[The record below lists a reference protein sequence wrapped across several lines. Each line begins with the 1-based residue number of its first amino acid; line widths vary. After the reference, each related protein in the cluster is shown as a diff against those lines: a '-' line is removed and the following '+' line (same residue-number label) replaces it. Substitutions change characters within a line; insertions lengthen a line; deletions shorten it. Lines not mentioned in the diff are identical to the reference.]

1 MRTTTPAGS
10 LAAAGVVPGFPTAG
24 RVVARGSTALALL
37 GALVIWLALLGPFA
51 VLIQHLSF
59 HSIRAALGP
68 PGALD
73 PLWVSLGA
81 SAIALGA
88 MVLLGTPLAYLLARG
103 RLPLARLVELGILLP
118 LMMPPLVIGL
128 LLIFLIGPEG
138 TLGTLL
144 ADIHLT
150 GVNTFF
156 ALIVAEFY
164 EAAPF
169 YVLGAHAAFAS
180 VDPRIEQD
188 ATLLGD
194 RPLQAFRRITLPLA
208 APGLATGLATAW
220 ARAMGAFGAVVIIA
234 YYPRGLPNQIFIA
247 FQEFGLSGAL
257 PFALLLVVAAL
268 PLPVLAYLWSARDTL
283 ACRRDRG
290 TVNTAPASLLEVDL
304 EVERRQLT
312 VQAGFGLEAGERLAI
327 FGTSGAGKTTIL
339 ESIAGLTRLSRGKV
353 RIDGK
358 LVAGKAKGEAA
369 LEPRRQAGRPR
380 APAHDAVPPPHSRA
394 ERGVRDPP
402 LPRPRP
408 CRGAARTPRAH
419 RSWPGHAAP
428 LCPVAN
434 AERVALGRALASPF
448 RVLLLDEPF
457 SAVDVAA
464 REALRLL
471 MIETSVEQR
480 RSRDP
485 RDPRPHR
492 GAGLRRSARDH
503 RRRPA
508 AATGWGAPSGA
519 LPPQSP
525 RGGAGRLWGL
535 CPGALGSRQVVRD
548 PPRSGRPRRCARTR
562 RRPHRDHLVDAPI
575 RATLRMHG
583 GRAFRR
589 TVHHPS

>member
-1 MRTTTPAGS
+1 M
-10 LAAAGVVPGFPTAG
+10 
-24 RVVARGSTALALL
+24 
-37 GALVIWLALLGPFA
+37 
-51 VLIQHLSF
+51 LIQHLSF

-103 RLPLARLVELGILLP
+103 RLPLARIVELGILLP

-138 TLGTLL
+138 TLGNLL

-194 RPLQAFRRITLPLA
+194 RPLAGLPARITLPLA

-268 PLPVLAYLWSARDTL
+268 PLPVLAYLWSAR
-283 ACRRDRG
+283 ARARVSREHE
-290 TVNTAPASLLEVDL
+290 AP
-304 EVERRQLT
+304 
-312 VQAGFGLEAGERLAI
+312 
-327 FGTSGAGKTTIL
+327 
-339 ESIAGLTRLSRGKV
+339 
-353 RIDGK
+353 
-358 LVAGKAKGEAA
+358 
-369 LEPRRQAGRPR
+369 
-380 APAHDAVPPPHSRA
+380 
-394 ERGVRDPP
+394 
-402 LPRPRP
+402 
-408 CRGAARTPRAH
+408 
-419 RSWPGHAAP
+419 
-428 LCPVAN
+428 
-434 AERVALGRALASPF
+434 
-448 RVLLLDEPF
+448 
-457 SAVDVAA
+457 
-464 REALRLL
+464 
-471 MIETSVEQR
+471 
-480 RSRDP
+480 
-485 RDPRPHR
+485 
-492 GAGLRRSARDH
+492 
-503 RRRPA
+503 
-508 AATGWGAPSGA
+508 
-519 LPPQSP
+519 
-525 RGGAGRLWGL
+525 
-535 CPGALGSRQVVRD
+535 
-548 PPRSGRPRRCARTR
+548 
-562 RRPHRDHLVDAPI
+562 
-575 RATLRMHG
+575 
-583 GRAFRR
+583 
-589 TVHHPS
+589 

>member
-1 MRTTTPAGS
+1 MRTTIPAGN

-24 RVVARGSTALALL
+24 RVVARGSTVLALL

-59 HSIRAALGP
+59 HSIRVALGP

-81 SAIALGA
+81 SAVALGT

-103 RLPLARLVELGILLP
+103 RLPFARIVELGILLP

-138 TLGTLL
+138 TLGGLL

-156 ALIVAEFY
+156 ALTVAEFY

-247 FQEFGLSGAL
+247 FQEFGLPGAL

-268 PLPVLAYLWSARDTL
+268 PLPVLAYLWSAR
-283 ACRRDRG
+283 
-290 TVNTAPASLLEVDL
+290 
-304 EVERRQLT
+304 
-312 VQAGFGLEAGERLAI
+312 
-327 FGTSGAGKTTIL
+327 
-339 ESIAGLTRLSRGKV
+339 TRSR
-353 RIDGK
+353 
-358 LVAGKAKGEAA
+358 VAGTEA
-369 LEPRRQAGRPR
+369 P
-380 APAHDAVPPPHSRA
+380 
-394 ERGVRDPP
+394 
-402 LPRPRP
+402 
-408 CRGAARTPRAH
+408 
-419 RSWPGHAAP
+419 
-428 LCPVAN
+428 
-434 AERVALGRALASPF
+434 
-448 RVLLLDEPF
+448 
-457 SAVDVAA
+457 
-464 REALRLL
+464 
-471 MIETSVEQR
+471 
-480 RSRDP
+480 
-485 RDPRPHR
+485 
-492 GAGLRRSARDH
+492 
-503 RRRPA
+503 
-508 AATGWGAPSGA
+508 
-519 LPPQSP
+519 
-525 RGGAGRLWGL
+525 
-535 CPGALGSRQVVRD
+535 
-548 PPRSGRPRRCARTR
+548 
-562 RRPHRDHLVDAPI
+562 
-575 RATLRMHG
+575 
-583 GRAFRR
+583 
-589 TVHHPS
+589 

>member
-1 MRTTTPAGS
+1 MRTTTPAGN
-10 LAAAGVVPGFPTAG
+10 LAASGVVPGFPTAG
-24 RVVARGSTALALL
+24 RLVARGSTALALL

-73 PLWVSLGA
+73 PLWMSLGA

-247 FQEFGLSGAL
+247 FQEFSLSGCASL
-257 PFALLLVVAAL
+257 RAAARRRGA
-268 PLPVLAYLWSARDTL
+268 PPPSARLSVERADTL

-339 ESIAGLTRLSRGKV
+339 ESIAGLTRLSQRQGPHRRQARRRQGQRRG
-353 RIDGK
+353 GPG
-358 LVAGKAKGEAA
+358 AS
-369 LEPRRQAGRPR
+369 PQAGRPR
-380 APAHDAVPPPHSRA
+380 APTHDAVPPPHSRA
-394 ERGVRDPP
+394 ERGLRDPP

-408 CRGAARTPRAH
+408 CRGAAGTPRAH
-419 RSWPGHAAP
+419 RLARARGAA
-428 LCPVAN
+428 LSGGQRRARGAREGAREPVP
-434 AERVALGRALASPF
+434 RA
-448 RVLLLDEPF
+448 
-457 SAVDVAA
+457 AA
-464 REALRLL
+464 RRA
-471 MIETSVEQR
+471 
-480 RSRDP
+480 P
-485 RDPRPHR
+485 F
-492 GAGLRRSARDH
+492 GC
-503 RRRPA
+503 RRRG
-508 AATGWGAPSGA
+508 T
-519 LPPQSP
+519 
-525 RGGAGRLWGL
+525 
-535 CPGALGSRQVVRD
+535 
-548 PPRSGRPRRCARTR
+548 
-562 RRPHRDHLVDAPI
+562 
-575 RATLRMHG
+575 
-583 GRAFRR
+583 
-589 TVHHPS
+589 